1 VISARTLELL
11 RLGLIDTDGQIHMDL
26 GLLDGRSVNEVDT
39 QVLDHLPDVVKNRPG
54 SWLEGFRR
62 TCSDLISD
70 IESGGE
76 PRPRCTAE
84 EFVLGLTMTRLE
96 DFVTLNYAIAE
107 AAVAHLP
114 ASDDDLDLDA
124 AHRNCSRTRT
134 LTCCTSRRS
143 TGFWTTQIC
152 SHGKASRCSSQTG
165 GSSGSPTLSPVPT
178 RRPTG
183 TIGDRRSM

>member
-1 VISARTLELL
+1 MISARTLELL
-11 RLGLIDTDGQIHMDL
+11 RLGLIDTEGQIHMDL
-26 GLLDGRSVNEVDT
+26 ALLDGRSVNEGDT
-39 QVLDHLPDVVKNRPG
+39 QVLDDLPDVVKNRPG

-114 ASDDDLDLDA
+114 ASDDDFNLDA
-124 AHRNCSRTRT
+124 AHSELFQDADLDLLYVPALDGFLDDPDLLAREGIQMLQPDRWFEWFANAHPRPDPT
-134 LTCCTSRRS
+134 TS
-143 TGFWTTQIC
+143 
-152 SHGKASRCSSQTG
+152 
-165 GSSGSPTLSPVPT
+165 
-178 RRPTG
+178 
-183 TIGDRRSM
+183 